1 MAKESKKKK
10 RRIYSKF
17 TTMVLGILLIV
28 LFCLLFF
35 LKIIPILYLIIILLV
50 IVLIYLFIIKFSFS
64 KKRIKRLLAYL
75 ISTPLIILLCIID
88 LYLASTL
95 DVFSSIKASN
105 TKIENYNVIVLK
117 KSNYDDIKELKKQ
130 RIGIKEIHNNDGLEK
145 AKKYLVKK
153 INPKYKEYEDIAL
166 VSENLLDKNVE
177 AIVLEDAE
185 IKIIE
190 EENPEI
196 YENFKIIY
204 KFEIKVRVEDLT
216 TKVNILKEPF
226 NIYISGVDTFGKI
239 ESATRSDVNML
250 LTINPKE
257 ELIHITWVPRDYYV
271 HINGSTYKDK
281 LTHAGIYGIDK
292 SIYAMENLL
301 DSEVNY
307 YVKINFTSLIKIV
320 DAIGGIDVYND
331 ESFTS
336 QDNYY
341 YRKGEI
347 HLNGEKA
354 LSFVRERKNVSG
366 GDLGRGKNQVKVL
379 KALINKVASP
389 KIITKYVSLMDSLE
403 GSFVTNL
410 DLKNISKYLENE
422 IRNPKDYE
430 ITSYTLTGTNGYD
443 YTYSYKKSKLYVMI
457 PDEESVKEAK
467 EKINEVKG
475 VED

>member
-1 MAKESKKKK
+1 M
-10 RRIYSKF
+10 
-17 TTMVLGILLIV
+17 
-28 LFCLLFF
+28 
-35 LKIIPILYLIIILLV
+35 LYL
-50 IVLIYLFIIKFSFS
+50 
-64 KKRIKRLLAYL
+64 R
-75 ISTPLIILLCIID
+75 
-88 LYLASTL
+88 
-95 DVFSSIKASN
+95 
-105 TKIENYNVIVLK
+105 
-117 KSNYDDIKELKKQ
+117 Q
-130 RIGIKEIHNNDGLEK
+130 
-145 AKKYLVKK
+145 
-153 INPKYKEYEDIAL
+153 
-166 VSENLLDKNVE
+166 
-177 AIVLEDAE
+177 
-185 IKIIE
+185 
-190 EENPEI
+190 
-196 YENFKIIY
+196 
-204 KFEIKVRVEDLT
+204 
-216 TKVNILKEPF
+216 
-226 NIYISGVDTFGKI
+226 
-239 ESATRSDVNML
+239 
-250 LTINPKE
+250 
-257 ELIHITWVPRDYYV
+257 
-271 HINGSTYKDK
+271 
-281 LTHAGIYGIDK
+281 
-292 SIYAMENLL
+292 
-301 DSEVNY
+301 
-307 YVKINFTSLIKIV
+307 SLIFL
-320 DAIGGIDVYND
+320 A
-331 ESFTS
+331 